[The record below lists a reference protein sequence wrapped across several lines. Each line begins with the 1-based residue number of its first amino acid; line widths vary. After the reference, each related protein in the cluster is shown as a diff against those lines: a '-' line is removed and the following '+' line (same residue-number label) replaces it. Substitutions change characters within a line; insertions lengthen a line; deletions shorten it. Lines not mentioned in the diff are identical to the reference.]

1 MLRRVDDPKRMT
13 TLPPY
18 GVPHDGIEDSS
29 RRPSVNRL
37 ADAILRE
44 EPVMALLGVDESV
57 VQATIDECLT
67 LLPDQS
73 LRIIRVRGTPGSP
86 VTLSRIV
93 RELGTGEPGR
103 EHAGER
109 AEAPMDDDE
118 LIVRMLAQPSGKG
131 GVVLVVEQAE
141 RLSRRTLAFLQ
152 VISTVFGARTP
163 GLQVL
168 FAGRPDFEQLLQTD
182 ELAGLRDRL
191 GTIIHVA
198 SAASGVAPNRSA
210 SRRPDRSRVNGKVR
224 LALFS
229 AHWRK
234 ALASLLVLTIIAAGA
249 VLATVWQSPTRPA
262 SGGTDAAPSSP
273 AQGDFPSAEPVQPS
287 PQPPNTRPSTALPP
301 RAGLSDPSLPS
312 SPQPGAANPDPATTA
327 SPDGRRSLPNG
338 ERLTQLRDEF
348 NQFLA
353 QTELGSKRQTESERS
368 RLFDEFLQ
376 WNYGASTSNAR
387 PSPQVAAPP
396 TLSRA
401 RVTFY
406 FPTGSLNGEGMAR
419 RFSTTLR
426 PSVASARTRAAADV
440 PKTFELRYFVPED
453 ETAAEALVQILQ
465 TPDITWLVRIIPDAK
480 PARAPHT
487 IEVWIPLR

>member
-1 MLRRVDDPKRMT
+1 
-13 TLPPY
+13 LPPY
-18 GVPHDGIEDSS
+18 GTPHDGIEDSPL
-29 RRPSVNRL
+29 RPPVNRL

-44 EPVMALLGVDESV
+44 EPVMALLGVDDSV

-93 RELGTGEPGR
+93 RELGTSEPGR

-109 AEAPMDDDE
+109 AGAPADDDE
-118 LIVRMLAQPSGKG
+118 LIVRMLAQPNGKC
-131 GVVLVVEQAE
+131 GVVLVIEQAE
-141 RLSRRTLAFLQ
+141 RLSMRTLAFLQ

-168 FAGRPDFEQLLQTD
+168 FAGRPDFTLLLQTD

-191 GTIIHVA
+191 GTIIHA
-198 SAASGVAPNRSA
+198 TSAASGAAPNRSV
-210 SRRPDRSRVNGKVR
+210 SRSSDRGRVNGNVR
-224 LALFS
+224 VPLFS
-229 AHWRK
+229 ARWQK
-234 ALASLLVLTIIAAGA
+234 ALASLLLLTTIAAGA
-249 VLATVWQSPTRPA
+249 VLATAWRSTTKPVG
-262 SGGTDAAPSSP
+262 GGTDAAPSSP
-273 AQGDFPSAEPVQPS
+273 IQDDFPSAGPIQPA
-287 PQPPNTRPSTALPP
+287 PQPPNTRPLTALPP
-301 RAGLSDPSLPS
+301 RAGLLDPSLPS
-312 SPQPGAANPDPATTA
+312 SPQPGAAHSDHATTA
-327 SPDGRRSLPNG
+327 SPDSRRSLPNG
-338 ERLTQLRDEF
+338 ERLTQLREEF

-353 QTELGSKRQTESERS
+353 QTELGSKRQSESERS

-376 WNYGASTSNAR
+376 WNYGASTSNAK
-387 PSPQVAAPP
+387 PSAQVAAPP
-396 TLSRA
+396 SLSRA

-453 ETAAEALVQILQ
+453 ETAAEALAQMLQ
-465 TPDITWLVRIIPDAK
+465 TPEITWLVRIIPDAK